1 MTSPTIPMLIGMT
14 QGTEGSVVQNPP
26 VNVGD
31 RGSIP
36 GLGRFPWRR
45 KWQPNPVF
53 CLKIPWTEESTHN
66 THRHIHLLSMKRQ
79 CGTLTTGG

>member
-26 VNVGD
+26 VSVGD
-31 RGSIP
+31 RGSTP

-45 KWQPNPVF
+45 KRQPNPVDWEISWRQ
-53 CLKIPWTEESTHN
+53 KSQAGYSPWGH
-66 THRHIHLLSMKRQ
+66 KRV
-79 CGTLTTGG
+79 GHDLAT